1 MELLRLS
8 YETLSNILSF
18 ILGAAVTIITTLAIA
33 MKYTSK
39 DKK

>member
-8 YETLSNILSF
+8 YGTLSNILSF
-18 ILGAAVTIITTLAIA
+18 IVGIAVTTIALLAIA